1 MWFSE
6 FAPDCVNVAFVR
18 SLDNRCYPVSSV
30 AAVPPQI
37 SYRQSD
43 TISCLWW
50 MLGLINPAPEGWF
63 ILSLSNLTIFLTL
76 EVFQT
81 ARMSCSNL
89 WRLKDFK
96 CDLNLCT
103 GPPINNETKWIELD
117 TPLSDFLT
125 DTAQWIIVWHSDGNM
140 PDNRHCHSVL
150 LCMVGIVSD
159 KLSHIHPLLQMFP
172 IFYLSWTYMS

>member
-1 MWFSE
+1 MHSILNCNSASCSCRFLAWNVVQLFSK
-6 FAPDCVNVAFVR
+6 FTPDCVNIAIMR
-18 SLDNRCYPVSSV
+18 SMDYRCYPFSSV

-50 MLGLINPAPEGWF
+50 MLGLINTAPEEWF
-63 ILSLSNLTIFLTL
+63 IVSLYNLTSFFTL

-81 ARMSCSNL
+81 ARMSWSNL

-103 GPPINNETKWIELD
+103 GPPINSETKWIELG
-117 TPLSDFLT
+117 TPLCGFLT
-125 DTAQWIIVWHSDGNM
+125 DTAQWIIIWHSDGNV
-140 PDNRHCHSVL
+140 PD
-150 LCMVGIVSD
+150 D
-159 KLSHIHPLLQMFP
+159 
-172 IFYLSWTYMS
+172 